1 MRLPA
6 IALIL
11 LASLGFAADAA
22 SPPATPAHPTTKADV
37 EKWYTALSNW
47 GRWGKTDEVGTYNLI
62 TDAKRKAA
70 AALVKEGLAVSM
82 AHNALT
88 EKAPDNPEPFIHKMT
103 YTGAKPNGDWFMDEY
118 SVSFH
123 GLAHTH
129 MDALSHTSYQA
140 KMYNGFSQLDVVETG
155 AKELGITGFK
165 KGIFTRAILMD
176 IPRLK
181 GLPYLEPGTA
191 IFPEDLEAWEKKA
204 GVKVGSGDLVLI
216 RTGRW
221 ARRDAKGAWDTSVV
235 AGLHASCVPW
245 LKARNVAIAGSDAA
259 LDVLPSQVPGVV
271 QPVHQV
277 LLVAMGMPIFDNL
290 DLEQV
295 SAEAAK
301 RNRFA
306 FLVTAAPLA
315 VQGGTGS
322 PLNPIAIF

>member
-1 MRLPA
+1 MRS
-6 IALIL
+6 IALPL
-11 LASLGFAADAA
+11 LTVASLCFAADA
-22 SPPATPAHPTTKADV
+22 PDHKTTKAEV
-37 EKWYTALSNW
+37 ETWFTKLSNW
-47 GRWGKTDEVGTYNLI
+47 GRWGKADEIGTVNLI
-62 TDAKRKAA
+62 TPETRKKA
-70 AALVKEGLAVSM
+70 AALVKDGVSISM
-82 AHNALT
+82 AHNVLK
-88 EKAPDNPEPFIHKMT
+88 EKAADNGEPFIHKMN

-118 SVSFH
+118 DVSFH

-129 MDALSHTSYQA
+129 MDSLSHTSYQG
-140 KMYNGFSQLDVVETG
+140 KMYNGFSQLDVTETG

-165 KGIFTRAILMD
+165 NGIFGRAILMD

-181 GLPYLEPGTA
+181 GVPYLEPGTA

-204 GVKVGSGDLVLI
+204 GVKVGSGDILLI

-221 ARRDAKGAWDTSVV
+221 ARRDAKGPWDPSAM

-245 LKARNVAIAGSDAA
+245 LKARNVAIAGSDGA
-259 LDVLPSQVPGVV
+259 LDVLPSQVEGAV

-277 LLVAMGMPIFDNL
+277 ILVAMGMPIFDNL

-306 FLVTAAPLA
+306 FLVTSSPLA

-322 PLNPIAIF
+322 PFNPIATF